1 MFWKNI
7 AWSLGVS
14 EGDDD
19 DDDDGGAYLL
29 AADIRKTPDVSP
41 DLNCTSVSSSN
52 NLSNTTNT
60 TAAGP
65 KDWTKV
71 QIPDLSPDLININQE
86 HLPGDSICRSV
97 ASAPYTDANQEAK
110 WKSNQWLV
118 VSHMTLFR
126 HYFSMIFLLVQ
137 AHTGSISLVGVTPA
151 VFSLV
156 DC

>member
-52 NLSNTTNT
+52 NLSNTNST

-86 HLPGDSICRSV
+86 HLPGDSIRRNV
-97 ASAPYTDANQEAK
+97 ASAPYTDASREAK

-118 VSHMTLFR
+118 VSYMTLTFPSKHEDVTTMVAR
-126 HYFSMIFLLVQ
+126 
-137 AHTGSISLVGVTPA
+137 ISFKGRLH
-151 VFSLV
+151 
-156 DC
+156 